1 LSGLLQKMLSYQNY
15 SKCSYLE
22 MESVGLSGR
31 SEILSWI
38 NSFLALNYVKI
49 EDLSN
54 GAAHCQLM
62 DAIHPGKVPLP
73 RVDFNAKS
81 EYDIMQNYKILQVL
95 FQKLKIDKEI
105 PVQLLMKGKY
115 QGNFEFAQWMKRYFD
130 SHYVN
135 TTPSYDPV
143 TRRKECKT
151 EYIGDKINKKSQI
164 INQSKDN
171 KENLS
176 LFNNDLLFDKKN
188 PTLPFE
194 KKSTEQQIAQLKEL
208 NADLR
213 LTLDSTEKE
222 RDFYFRKLRDI
233 EIFTDQLK
241 TQNIVIPQVSK
252 VIDAVQ
258 SILYA
263 TDESAQ
269 MLPESLIRSVLLN

>member
-1 LSGLLQKMLSYQNY
+1 
-15 SKCSYLE
+15 
-22 MESVGLSGR
+22 
-31 SEILSWI
+31 
-38 NSFLALNYVKI
+38 
-49 EDLSN
+49 
-54 GAAHCQLM
+54 
-62 DAIHPGKVPLP
+62 
-73 RVDFNAKS
+73 
-81 EYDIMQNYKILQVL
+81 MQNYKILQVL

-194 KKSTEQQIAQLKEL
+194 SSFPTTQKNPLIDTPLEKSTEQQIAQLKEL